1 MAITRFPLET
11 DQPVVEVT
19 LPPGR
24 HVLELV
30 VEDSAGLRSEPD
42 TVTITIENVLPVI
55 SGIEPAGA
63 RQGAESVTATISG
76 LNLEKV
82 QAVSFA
88 DGGITVEDFTENS
101 PAELQVVLSVDPD
114 ATPGPRRFTVT
125 TEAGSVDNPAGV
137 TFSVDEGLPVITAI
151 NPDTG
156 QPGDSG
162 LRLTISGRYL
172 QDVEDVTFLEGGI
185 RVSDFT
191 ERNPESLEVLVSI
204 DPDATD
210 GPRRFR
216 VTTDEG
222 TTESPAG
229 VRFTVATAA
238 PVIVD
243 IQPDSGPQGALNREV
258 IILGSNLFDV
268 SSVSFAPVT
277 GGINFITVSD
287 IGAQTGKKLIVFLN
301 IHKTAKV
308 GPYNFTVNTDHGS
321 AQSPP
326 EVVFTVTGVDQP
338 TVRPTIRPTIGPTV
352 RPTLRPT
359 FGPTI
364 RPTILPTVRP
374 TLRPTVGPTIRPT
387 ILPTV
392 RPTLRPTFGPT
403 IRPTI
408 SPTVGPTL
416 RPPII
421 GPTFG
426 PIIFSARDFP
436 GRNVQ
441 EVKGIGPATAERLK
455 KKRITN
461 LAHLASTEP
470 GKLAEILDIS
480 EVRAMAFIDE
490 ARRLLTIE
498 E

>member
-42 TVTITIENVLPVI
+42 TVTITIENILPVI
-55 SGIEPAGA
+55 SGINPAGA

-76 LNLEKV
+76 LNLENV

-114 ATPGPRRFTVT
+114 AAPGPRRFTVT
-125 TEAGSVDNPAGV
+125 TAAGSVDSPAGV

-151 NPDTG
+151 NPATG
-156 QPGDSG
+156 QPGASG

-172 QDVEDVTFLEGGI
+172 QDVENVTFLDGGI
-185 RVSDFT
+185 KVSDFK
-191 ERNPESLEVLVSI
+191 EISPESLEVLVTI
-204 DPDATD
+204 DPAATD

-229 VRFTVATAA
+229 VIFTVATAA
-238 PVIVD
+238 PVITAIV
-243 IQPDSGPQGALNREV
+243 PDSGPQGAQNRKVV
-258 IILGSNLFDV
+258 IQGSNLIKV
-268 SSVSFAPVT
+268 ESVRFVPESV
-277 GGINFITVSD
+277 GITPEKFITVSE
-287 IGAQTGKKLIVFLN
+287 IVEQIEGTKLLVFLK
-301 IHKTAKV
+301 IHLAAKL
-308 GPYNFTVNTDHGS
+308 GPYRFTVNTTHGS
-321 AQSPP
+321 AESPRG
-326 EVVFTVTGVDQP
+326 VVFKVTSLREP
-338 TVRPTIRPTIGPTV
+338 TVRPTIRPTVGPTV
-352 RPTLRPT
+352 RPTV
-359 FGPTI
+359 GPTI
-364 RPTILPTVRP
+364 
-374 TLRPTVGPTIRPT
+374 RPTVGPTIRPT
-387 ILPTV
+387 I
-392 RPTLRPTFGPT
+392 R
-403 IRPTI
+403 
-408 SPTVGPTL
+408 PTVGPTL
-416 RPPII
+416 RPTVRPII
-421 GPTFG
+421 QPTIR
-426 PIIFSARDFP
+426 PIIFNARDFP

-480 EVRAMAFIDE
+480 EVRAMAIIDE

>member
-19 LPPGR
+19 LPPGH

-42 TVTITIENVLPVI
+42 TVTITIENVLPEI
-55 SGIEPAGA
+55 SGIAPAGA
-63 RQGAESVTATISG
+63 RQGTESVRATISG

-101 PAELQVVLSVDPD
+101 PAELQVLLSVDPD

-125 TEAGSVDNPAGV
+125 TETGSVDSPAGV

-172 QDVEDVTFLEGGI
+172 QDVEDVTFLEGGL

-191 ERNPESLEVLVSI
+191 ERSPESLEVLVSI

-229 VRFTVATAA
+229 VRFTVTTAA
-238 PVIVD
+238 PVITG
-243 IQPDSGPQGALNREV
+243 IKPDSGPQGSLNLRAV
-258 IILGSNLFDV
+258 ILGSNLFDV
-268 SSVSFAPVT
+268 RSVSFDDTFV
-277 GGINFITVSD
+277 TVSD
-287 IGAQTGKKLIVFLN
+287 IGAQGGTEVEVFIN
-301 IHKTAKV
+301 IHLRATV
-308 GPYNFTVNTDHGS
+308 GPRSFSVETQHGS
-321 AQSPP
+321 AESPRGL
-326 EVVFTVTGVDQP
+326 VFTVTSIIEP
-338 TVRPTIRPTIGPTV
+338 TVRPTIGPTVGPTIRPTIG
-352 RPTLRPT
+352 
-359 FGPTI
+359 
-364 RPTILPTVRP
+364 PTVRP

-387 ILPTV
+387 ISPTV
-392 RPTLRPTFGPT
+392 GPT

-408 SPTVGPTL
+408 SPTLRPTL
-416 RPPII
+416 RPTV
-421 GPTFG
+421 GPTIRPTISPTLRPTLRPTIG

-441 EVKGIGPATAERLK
+441 EVKGIGPTTAERLK
-455 KKRITN
+455 QKRITN